1 LAKIQTFCLFC
12 LFIIF
17 LLFILFWLS
26 DYTVPT
32 VLSLVV
38 SPNTKHQTPNLQLQL
53 QTAYK

>member
-32 VLSLVV
+32 
-38 SPNTKHQTPNLQLQL
+38 
-53 QTAYK
+53 AYLRFRT